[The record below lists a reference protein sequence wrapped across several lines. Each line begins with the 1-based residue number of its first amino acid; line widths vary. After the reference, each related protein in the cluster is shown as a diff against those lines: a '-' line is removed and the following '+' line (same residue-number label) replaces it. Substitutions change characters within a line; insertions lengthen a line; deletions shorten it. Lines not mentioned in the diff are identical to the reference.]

1 VGPNIQSINPAAAGI
16 GDSVTINGTSFGA
29 TQGASSVTFSGVA
42 ATPSNWSDTSI
53 VVPVPATT
61 SGSVVITV
69 NGIAGNGFSFG
80 VAPKI
85 TSISPSVAPAG
96 QSVTISGTSFGEP
109 QGASTVTF
117 NGTATTPSSWSASSI
132 TAPVP
137 SGATSGNLVVTV
149 GGLGSN
155 GFGFTVASHIT
166 SVSPT
171 SGAVGDLVTVTGTD
185 FGATQGSSTITFN
198 GTNAA
203 PTSWT
208 NTGITVLVPAG
219 ATSGSVVTTVA
230 GVASNSLNFT
240 VKPKITA
247 IDPGS
252 GAAGEPLT
260 ITGTT
265 FGAPQG
271 GSTITFNGIAATA
284 TSWSDL
290 SISVPVP
297 TTATTGPVVVTAGGN
312 ASDGF
317 SFNVT
322 TTVSLSGK
330 ITIAGGTSPIPG
342 TTVRALQGNTVVAT
356 QTTNGVGDYTFA
368 SLTVGTYT
376 VEASA
381 SGYGTKRKG
390 LVSVVSDPTTA
401 NLALDAI
408 VSGPVSYVYDN
419 VGRLISTISP
429 TDTVI
434 YSYDATGNLLSISRQ
449 SSSQVA
455 VLSFTP
461 ASGSVGTSVTVN
473 GSGFS
478 PTAAQ
483 NTVQFN
489 GTSANVTSA
498 TATRLIVTVP
508 EGATTGL
515 ISVTSPGG
523 SDTSDGVFSIGTTSP
538 PTITNFSPTAG
549 APGDA
554 VTITGTNFQAAIGDN
569 KVKFSSGKA
578 TVTSA
583 NATTIG
589 ANVPFAHSGKITVS
603 TPFGDAV
610 STGDFFIAPTPY
622 VGSEVEDTARMSI
635 GGSHTLTVSTPGK
648 IAMVIFEG
656 VAGQRIS
663 MMMGPVT
670 ANDCV
675 IKFYNPDY
683 SPLRADGAFVPWGSN
698 QSFLEPFTLPVTG
711 TYTILV
717 DPNTT
722 TIGSVPLKIYDVP
735 PDVTDSIS
743 IGGSTLTAAN
753 TVPGQNVILS
763 FTGTQGQEVSL
774 RGTGAS
780 VDGLLSIR
788 KPDGTTLAF
797 APGGFQFGFIDK
809 QTLPVSGTYTILVDF
824 SFQTVSSLNIALY
837 DATDVT
843 SPIEIDGSEVTL
855 TTTAPGQ
862 NVRFTLEGTTG
873 QRIFISLP
881 SPGFG
886 NSYYLKRPDGTV
898 VLQSVGVGFIDTLAL
913 DATGTFT
920 ILGDPHSH
928 DIGNFSARIYSVP
941 ADLNGSIQIGPA
953 AIPVAVSNIGQN
965 YNLTFEGS
973 ASQQVTVRITGSTYL
988 CVGVRLLDSGGT
1000 VLRSAGPC
1008 LTNFNL
1014 SPFTLPAAGTYT
1026 IKVDPSGAHTGTLN
1040 LSVTNP

>member
-69 NGIAGNGFSFG
+69 NGIAGSGFSFG

-368 SLTVGTYT
+368 SL
-376 VEASA
+376 
-381 SGYGTKRKG
+381 
-390 LVSVVSDPTTA
+390 
-401 NLALDAI
+401 
-408 VSGPVSYVYDN
+408 
-419 VGRLISTISP
+419 
-429 TDTVI
+429 
-434 YSYDATGNLLSISRQ
+434 
-449 SSSQVA
+449 
-455 VLSFTP
+455 
-461 ASGSVGTSVTVN
+461 
-473 GSGFS
+473 
-478 PTAAQ
+478 
-483 NTVQFN
+483 
-489 GTSANVTSA
+489 
-498 TATRLIVTVP
+498 
-508 EGATTGL
+508 
-515 ISVTSPGG
+515 
-523 SDTSDGVFSIGTTSP
+523 
-538 PTITNFSPTAG
+538 
-549 APGDA
+549 
-554 VTITGTNFQAAIGDN
+554 
-569 KVKFSSGKA
+569 
-578 TVTSA
+578 
-583 NATTIG
+583 
-589 ANVPFAHSGKITVS
+589 
-603 TPFGDAV
+603 
-610 STGDFFIAPTPY
+610 
-622 VGSEVEDTARMSI
+622 
-635 GGSHTLTVSTPGK
+635 
-648 IAMVIFEG
+648 
-656 VAGQRIS
+656 
-663 MMMGPVT
+663 
-670 ANDCV
+670 
-675 IKFYNPDY
+675 
-683 SPLRADGAFVPWGSN
+683 
-698 QSFLEPFTLPVTG
+698 
-711 TYTILV
+711 
-717 DPNTT
+717 
-722 TIGSVPLKIYDVP
+722 
-735 PDVTDSIS
+735 
-743 IGGSTLTAAN
+743 
-753 TVPGQNVILS
+753 
-763 FTGTQGQEVSL
+763 
-774 RGTGAS
+774 
-780 VDGLLSIR
+780 
-788 KPDGTTLAF
+788 
-797 APGGFQFGFIDK
+797 
-809 QTLPVSGTYTILVDF
+809 
-824 SFQTVSSLNIALY
+824 
-837 DATDVT
+837 
-843 SPIEIDGSEVTL
+843 
-855 TTTAPGQ
+855 
-862 NVRFTLEGTTG
+862 
-873 QRIFISLP
+873 
-881 SPGFG
+881 
-886 NSYYLKRPDGTV
+886 
-898 VLQSVGVGFIDTLAL
+898 
-913 DATGTFT
+913 
-920 ILGDPHSH
+920 
-928 DIGNFSARIYSVP
+928 
-941 ADLNGSIQIGPA
+941 
-953 AIPVAVSNIGQN
+953 
-965 YNLTFEGS
+965 
-973 ASQQVTVRITGSTYL
+973 
-988 CVGVRLLDSGGT
+988 
-1000 VLRSAGPC
+1000 
-1008 LTNFNL
+1008 
-1014 SPFTLPAAGTYT
+1014 
-1026 IKVDPSGAHTGTLN
+1026 
-1040 LSVTNP
+1040 